1 MEVKRWELMPHV
13 YLTYLPARKFKT
25 GVLSAQ
31 FITPLAKETAS
42 YNALLPAVL
51 HRGTMRCPD
60 MEQLAAAMDRLYGA
74 QISPTIRK
82 RGETQCL
89 GFVASFIDDR
99 FVSRNEPLLEPA
111 AELLGELLL
120 DPVTRGGRFLQE
132 YVEGEKANLADAIR
146 AIRNDKRD
154 WADLRLL
161 QEMCAGEPYGISRF
175 GDEAGLAK
183 INNQKLYAHSQR
195 MMSSSRLELFYC
207 GSASLER
214 VREALAAA
222 FATLPRDGIR
232 DIAPSTPHPA
242 RTEVKRV
249 EEAMDV
255 TQGKLAMGFRTG
267 GVTCW
272 EEEYPAMAM
281 CNAVFGGTTLS
292 KLFMNVRE
300 KLSLCYYASST
311 LEKMKGLILVSSGIE
326 FDKFQQA
333 RDEILHQLEEIRQG
347 NMEDWEL
354 EGTRRTM
361 IGAHLATL
369 DVQDRQ
375 EDFWLGQTAAGLE
388 TGIEELVAQLE
399 QVTREQVAQ
408 AAQKLELDTI
418 YFLKGTE
425 G

>member
-146 AIRNDKRD
+146 SIRNDKRD

-255 TQGKLAMGFRTG
+255 TQGKLGMGFACGSDDYAAALMGNTL
-267 GVTCW
+267 
-272 EEEYPAMAM
+272 
-281 CNAVFGGTTLS
+281 FGGSSNS
-292 KLFMNVRE
+292 KLFLNVRE
-300 KLSLCYYASST
+300 KLSLCYYASSAYHRQ
-311 LEKMKGLILVSSGIE
+311 KRLITVSSGIE
-326 FDKFQQA
+326 FQNYQKA
-333 RDEILHQLEEIRQG
+333 YDEIMAQLAAVQAGRL
-347 NMEDWEL
+347 EDWEL
-354 EGTRRTM
+354 EGARSTLLNAYASMGDSQGKLENFYLGQAATGQEDTPELLAEQGIRIARRTVAKYREM
-361 IGAHLATL
+361 
-369 DVQDRQ
+369 
-375 EDFWLGQTAAGLE
+375 LG
-388 TGIEELVAQLE
+388 IPVARLRKQ
-399 QVTREQVAQ
+399 
-408 AAQKLELDTI
+408 I
-418 YFLKGTE
+418 
-425 G
+425 

>member
-99 FVSRNEPLLEPA
+99 FVSRNEPLLEPE

-146 AIRNDKRD
+146 SIRNDKRD

-161 QEMCAGEPYGISRF
+161 QEMCAGEPYGVSRL
-175 GDEAGLAK
+175 GDEGSAQK
-183 INNQKLYAHSQR
+183 ITTHTLYRHGQQLLSDA
-195 MMSSSRLELFYC
+195 RLELLYC
-207 GSASLER
+207 GSAE
-214 VREALAAA
+214 
-222 FATLPRDGIR
+222 PQ
-232 DIAPSTPHPA
+232 
-242 RTEVKRV
+242 RV
-249 EEAMDV
+249 EEAVEQAFAALPRGQMEQLPPMLTFPAPETPRYVTEEMDV
-255 TQGKLAMGFRTG
+255 TQGKLSMGFRCG
-267 GVTCW
+267 SDDV
-272 EEEYPAMAM
+272 PAMVLA
-281 CNAVFGGTTLS
+281 NLIFGGSSNS
-292 KLFMNVRE
+292 KLFLNVRE
-300 KLSLCYYASST
+300 KLSLCYYASSSYARS
-311 LEKMKGLILVSSGIE
+311 KKILTVSSGIE
-326 FDKFQQA
+326 PKDYD
-333 RDEILHQLEEIRQG
+333 RTLEEILHQLRQVQQG
-347 NMEDWEL
+347 QWEPWEL
-354 EGTRRTM
+354 EGARSTALNSLRSVGDSQSALENFYMSR
-361 IGAHLATL
+361 AAV
-369 DVQDRQ
+369 DQQ
-375 EDFWLGQTAAGLE
+375 ETP
-388 TGIEELVAQLE
+388 EELMQSLSA
-399 QVTREQVAQ
+399 VTPERICA
-408 AAQKLELDTI
+408 AAQSIRLDTV
-418 YFLKGTE
+418 YFLRGKE
-425 G
+425 AAQ